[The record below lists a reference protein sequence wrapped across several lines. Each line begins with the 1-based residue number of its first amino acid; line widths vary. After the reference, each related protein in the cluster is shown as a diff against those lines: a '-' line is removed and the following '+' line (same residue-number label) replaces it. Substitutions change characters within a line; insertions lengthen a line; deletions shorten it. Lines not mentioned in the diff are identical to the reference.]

1 MRNKKK
7 LLMLLLVSLLYVVPT
22 VYATT
27 QKFEWFVEPD
37 NDHYWIF
44 GSHYASMTFTPR
56 DTFNITIVSIKCY
69 RHGSPTTLH
78 VQVCKT
84 YLDKPTS
91 SILSTGTF
99 DPSTITADVIQW
111 INISVSQYELETSV
125 TYCITFYVTGTSD
138 SSNFVAWRGV
148 TTGGT
153 YERGSFCWSFD
164 SGSSWSI
171 NLNGD
176 DNFIVYGT
184 ITLPYVPPPLTLN
197 IQNLPAIMQTTF
209 SLPSVFVAQIFLS
222 TIVMF
227 SLLLP
232 VMVLSKK
239 TSPITY
245 ATITILGLGGLV
257 SIGWLDTWVMILV
270 VLIVV
275 ALFASKIADVITG

>member
-1 MRNKKK
+1 
-7 LLMLLLVSLLYVVPT
+7 MLLLVSLLYVVPT

-184 ITLPYVPPPLTLN
+184 ITLPYVPPHLELN
-197 IQNLPAIMQTTF
+197 IQNLPAIIQNSF
-209 SLPSVFVAQIFLS
+209 SLPNLFAAQIFLS
-222 TIVMF
+222 TIVIF
-227 SLLLP
+227 ALELP
-232 VMVLSKK
+232 AVVLSRKVDK
-239 TSPITY
+239 TTTAIVGL
-245 ATITILGLGGLV
+245 LGEGFLV
-257 SIGWLDTWVMILV
+257 AVGWLDYWIMLLT
-270 VLIVV
+270 VLIIV
-275 ALFASKIADVITG
+275 AMFSERIADWLGR